1 MEALKPKFLKEM
13 KKTGMKKNEISTFVI
28 IGVSLWAVLLWMFV
42 SRYQKMEDTTTGGGN
57 LDYIKQINIVIIA
70 FHILTFVPFTVLES
84 NYLNTNVWIS
94 WMTIALAVIT
104 TFFNGVV
111 VAYTLSQS
119 TAYDN
124 VDYPIDITSL
134 GLQCLANSLMIAYIF
149 RLIRSKGK
157 MIF

>member
-13 KKTGMKKNEISTFVI
+13 KKTGMKKQEIGTFVI
-28 IGVSLWAVLLWMFV
+28 VGVSLWAVLLWMFV
-42 SRYQKMEDTTTGGGN
+42 RRYQKMEDTTTGGDN

-104 TFFNGVV
+104 TFFNGVI

-119 TAYDN
+119 TAYDDVN
-124 VDYPIDITSL
+124 YPIDITSL
-134 GLQCLANSLMIAYIF
+134 GLQCLANSLMMAYIF